1 MLALDEKNIN
11 SFLSF
16 FPKKGNVEM
25 ERKDAN
31 NKSNKMRSWKG
42 KRK

>member
-1 MLALDEKNIN
+1 MLVLDEKKIV
-11 SFLSF
+11 LSLF
-16 FPKKGNVEM
+16 PPKKGNVEM

>member
-1 MLALDEKNIN
+1 MLVLDEKIIV
-11 SFLSF
+11 LSLF
-16 FPKKGNVEM
+16 SKKKGNVEM